1 MKKAVKLVV
10 VMAMFISAAFAN
22 ANEST
27 FKINILGES
36 KFRVEVTDVQ
46 GSSVAYI
53 KNANGQVLYKEKSRD
68 ALLRMTFDFSKL
80 AIGNYDLIIKDELKV
95 RVLPVLVTKDGIE
108 VNNSNLE
115 KSFFPKIEK
124 EDNTVLVKLLSD
136 EGNDLLVSV
145 WTPDGELLQKD
156 KIEGKLGLIGRK
168 YQFEPGS
175 YAVTVES
182 NDFIDTK
189 YITIK

>member
-189 YITIK
+189 YIMIK

>member
-124 EDNTVLVKLLSD
+124 EDNTGLVKLLSD

-189 YITIK
+189 YIMIK

>member
-1 MKKAVKLVV
+1 MKKAVKVVV

-168 YQFEPGS
+168 YHFEPGS

-189 YITIK
+189 YIMIK